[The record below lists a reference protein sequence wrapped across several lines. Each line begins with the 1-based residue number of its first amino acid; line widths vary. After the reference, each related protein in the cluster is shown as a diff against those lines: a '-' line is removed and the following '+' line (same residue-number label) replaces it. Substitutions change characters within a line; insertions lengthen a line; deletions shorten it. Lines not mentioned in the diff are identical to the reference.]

1 MFSGIHDTPHLILS
15 ETKYLSVLGIPRV
28 FFIGTLIWFSSDIPL
43 KTLYE
48 RTSGSFG
55 TRRGRLPS
63 SLLFYR
69 PSPLRRCSIM
79 FSMHNCSLFNYH
91 LYTITSLAASNF
103 FSTNLG
109 FFSISQWKTYVLFI
123 SSSYTFQEIVCA
135 HGHVFVR

>member
-1 MFSGIHDTPHLILS
+1 MFSGIHDKPHPILS
-15 ETKYLSVLGIPRV
+15 EIKYLSVLGIPRV

-55 TRRGRLPS
+55 TRRWRLPS

-91 LYTITSLAASNF
+91 LYTITSLSASNF
-103 FSTNLG
+103 FSTNLV
-109 FFSISQWKTYVLFI
+109 FFLLANEKRMFSFFLHHTHFKK
-123 SSSYTFQEIVCA
+123 
-135 HGHVFVR
+135 